1 MNDVL
6 AFLKIISKAD
16 FKIEYKNARP
26 VDVSNMVLDIE
37 KMKQFG
43 WSVNWTEKRKHI
55 TFQNQDGKK
64 VRDSNLSKTF
74 HLDISKEGL
83 EKKQLEEE
91 RERLQ
96 KRVQEL
102 EELINGEKEILMKKN
117 VPVEQMLK
125 YLGYEKLTREMLEE
139 YVQGIYVYDDGR
151 VERVKI

>member
-1 MNDVL
+1 M
-6 AFLKIISKAD
+6 LKALENCISKEK
-16 FKIEYKNARP
+16 F
-26 VDVSNMVLDIE
+26 IE

-64 VRDSNLSKTF
+64 VRDSNLSRTF

-125 YLGYEKLTREMLEE
+125 YLGYKKLTRKMLEE

>member
-1 MNDVL
+1 M
-6 AFLKIISKAD
+6 LKALENCISKEK
-16 FKIEYKNARP
+16 F
-26 VDVSNMVLDIE
+26 IE

-125 YLGYEKLTREMLEE
+125 YLGYENLTREMLEE